1 MSYELS
7 AIEWEIHPR
16 QIQKY
21 LSEFTKNPAL
31 ENKKNQDQDS
41 HGKKI
46 QPSYFLIERFKKLF
60 TKEFHRVRIS
70 IQNHRIKDTEE
81 DFLRYIGTNYKGLLR
96 LRQQNTIKNNQGN
109 ARGKDTANQK
119 ITKQINF
126 QLQKLFIKPLLTI
139 IETDFKKEL
148 VTARLINSPIDTFL
162 KELKNNRVA
171 VIKHNNYAVAEY
183 NPIYSN
189 IVNRQFT
196 LKYNNFNIEALYVAH
211 FEALYSEF
219 TSFIESSLENTP
231 GYFNKSK
238 LLNSLKEKIS
248 TVNEFF
254 CEDPDS
260 SNFHYEKLKCFR
272 IDACNNLK
280 LKLHKSNIL
289 NEFEKFNQFLTPLT
303 DVQKIYITK
312 SLKFIKVQ
320 LNLLE
325 INRNE
330 KEVLDHQEQVPSNQ
344 LRLAL
349 NDTQETTEKL
359 QWRGNINQLITFFY
373 DATTQVLVDGAPILN
388 ATKKQIV
395 RLLTQNF
402 VQKDGDPINPAT
414 INTIFTPSKEL
425 KRPPLNKRITF
436 PAN

>member
-7 AIEWEIHPR
+7 VIEWEIHPG

-31 ENKKNQDQDS
+31 ENKKNPDPDS

-109 ARGKDTANQK
+109 ARGKDTAHKK

-162 KELKNNRVA
+162 KELKNNQVA

-189 IVNRQFT
+189 IVNRHFT

-211 FEALYSEF
+211 LEALYSEF
-219 TSFIESSLENTP
+219 TSFTESSLENTP
-231 GYFNKSK
+231 GYLNKSK
-238 LLNSLKEKIS
+238 LLNSLKERIS

-254 CEDPDS
+254 FKDHDS
-260 SNFHYEKLKCFR
+260 SNCHHEKLKCFR
-272 IDACNNLK
+272 IDACDNLK
-280 LKLHKSNIL
+280 LKLHKNNIL
-289 NEFEKFNQFLTPLT
+289 NEFEKFNEFLTPLT
-303 DVQKIYITK
+303 NIQKIYITK
-312 SLKFIKVQ
+312 SLKFINAQ
-320 LNLLE
+320 CNLLE

-344 LRLAL
+344 LSLAL

-373 DATTQVLVDGAPILN
+373 DATTQVLVNGEPILD
-388 ATKKQIV
+388 ATKRQIV
-395 RLLTQNF
+395 LLLTQNF
-402 VQKDGDPINPAT
+402 TQKDGDPINPAT
-414 INTIFTPSKEL
+414 INTIFTPSKVI
-425 KRPPLNKRITF
+425 KRPPLNKRITI
-436 PAN
+436 PTN